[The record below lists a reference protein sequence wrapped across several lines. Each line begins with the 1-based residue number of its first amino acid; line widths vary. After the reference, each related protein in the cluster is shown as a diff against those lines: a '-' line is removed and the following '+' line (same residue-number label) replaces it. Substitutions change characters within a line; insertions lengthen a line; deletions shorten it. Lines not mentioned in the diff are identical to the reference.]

1 MRPKLSYANVVATL
15 ALFIALGGASYAALK
30 LPKNSVGSKQLKKNA
45 VTTAKIKNGAVTGSK
60 IQLNSLGA
68 VPSATHAATA
78 SDATTLQG
86 NDAGAFLHGNGE
98 LLTARRE
105 LQVGDDVQMLA
116 IPGIGTLTV
125 KCRMGTTFP
134 AADFSFNNRS
144 GGVVDQTL
152 EYGEGTDG
160 TSIPDGKEVS
170 AGGEGL
176 VAIRMKVATRTSP
189 ATVATLD
196 LSKAFQT
203 PAPCGVFAQV
213 IVSHG

>member
-1 MRPKLSYANVVATL
+1 MRPKLSFANVVSVL
-15 ALFIALGGASYAALK
+15 ALFVALGGSAYAFQLG
-30 LPKNSVGSKQLKKNA
+30 KNTVGPKQLKKSA
-45 VTTAKIKNGAVTGSK
+45 VTAAKIKNGAVTGSK

-78 SDATTLQG
+78 GDAATLQG

-98 LLTARRE
+98 ILTARRE
-105 LQVGDDVQMLA
+105 LQIGDEAQMLA
-116 IPGIGTLTV
+116 MPGLGVLTV
-125 KCRMGTTFP
+125 ACRMGTTFP

-144 GGVVDQTL
+144 GGIVDQTL
-152 EYGEGTDG
+152 EYDGGIDG
-160 TSIPDGKEVS
+160 TSVPNGKEVS
-170 AGGEGL
+170 SGGEGL

-196 LSKAFQT
+196 LSKAGQA